1 MKIISYFCIVKRF
14 KHIFRV
20 ILAVILTNLTTIVT
34 AQDFSGNNAPDIS
47 VQNSR
52 VNEEA
57 TAWLDSVDISLL
69 TCGPG
74 EEVWSYYGHSALRIQ
89 DKAHGS
95 DVAVNWGMFSF
106 RQSFFVLRFVFGLTD
121 YQIGIY
127 PMAHFMEEYSAEGR
141 WVRQQRLHLSREEKM
156 KILQAI
162 DENAQPENRTYRYNF
177 FFDNCTTR
185 AREMVITNIGYC
197 NTNFKDNDAQS
208 SYREEIHKLNGNHRW
223 ARFGNDLL
231 LGYMSDRD
239 ITKREW
245 EFLPDNLSKDFAT
258 EGRKDF
264 INDGRKDFGNDPS
277 GNDDANRIYGKDGY
291 LMLVDST
298 CYLIP
303 PSPTREVAE
312 AEAITPT
319 VVFISLAVLT
329 IGLSVL
335 EWRKKKNFWALDA
348 FLLILTGL
356 PGLILFAMLFSQHPT
371 VQVNFQMLILNPINL
386 IFVWKTI
393 QKMRQGKLYWYYDVW
408 GICLVV
414 SLFMQIGQ
422 TYAEGML
429 TLALSLL
436 VRYAIK
442 STMLDLSANNL
453 KIQHRIITKFS
464 KKKKNQE

>member
-1 MKIISYFCIVKRF
+1 MKRF

-34 AQDFSGNNAPDIS
+34 AQDFSGYNAPDIS

-106 RQSFFVLRFVFGLTD
+106 RQGYFILRFVFGLTD

-127 PMAHFMEEYSAEGR
+127 PMSDFMAEYSAEGR
-141 WVRQQRLHLSREEKM
+141 WVRQQRLHLSREEKL
-156 KILQAI
+156 KVLHAI
-162 DENAQPENRTYRYNF
+162 EENAQPENRTYRYNF

-197 NTNFKDNDAQS
+197 NTNFKDTDAQS
-208 SYREEIHKLNGNHRW
+208 TYREEIHKLNGNHRW
-223 ARFGNDLL
+223 ARFDNDLL
-231 LGYMSDRD
+231 LGYLSDRD
-239 ITKREW
+239 LTQREW

-264 INDGRKDFGNDPS
+264 INDPS
-277 GNDDANRIYGKDGY
+277 GNAEVNHLIGKDGY

-303 PSPTREVAE
+303 PTQKVAE
-312 AEAITPT
+312 AEVITPT
-319 VVFISLAVLT
+319 LVFITLAV
-329 IGLSVL
+329 IIIALSVF
-335 EWRKKKNFWALDA
+335 EWKRKKNFWVLDT

-371 VQVNFQMLILNPINL
+371 VQVNFQMLILNPFNL
-386 IFVWKTI
+386 IFAWKTI
-393 QKMRQGKLYWYYDVW
+393 QKMRQGKLYWYYEVW

-414 SLFMQIGQ
+414 SLFMQIWQ
-422 TYAEGML
+422 TYAEGMV

-436 VRYAIK
+436 VRYAFK

-453 KIQHRIITKFS
+453 KIQHRIITKFR

>member
-1 MKIISYFCIVKRF
+1 MKRF

-34 AQDFSGNNAPDIS
+34 AQDFSGYNSPDIS

-106 RQSFFVLRFVFGLTD
+106 RQGYFILRFVFGLTD

-127 PMAHFMEEYSAEGR
+127 PMSDFMAEYSAEGR
-141 WVRQQRLHLSREEKM
+141 WVRQQRLHLSREEKL
-156 KILQAI
+156 KVLHAI
-162 DENAQPENRTYRYNF
+162 EENAQPENRTYRYNF

-197 NTNFKDNDAQS
+197 NTNFKDTDAQS
-208 SYREEIHKLNGNHRW
+208 TYREEIHKLNGNHRW

-231 LGYMSDRD
+231 LGYLSDRD
-239 ITKREW
+239 LTQREW

-264 INDGRKDFGNDPS
+264 INDPS
-277 GNDDANRIYGKDGY
+277 GNAEVNHLIGKDGY

-303 PSPTREVAE
+303 PTQKVAE
-312 AEAITPT
+312 AEVITPT
-319 VVFISLAVLT
+319 LVFITLAV
-329 IGLSVL
+329 IIIALSVF
-335 EWRKKKNFWALDA
+335 EWKRKKNFWVLDT

-371 VQVNFQMLILNPINL
+371 VQVNFQMLILNPFNL
-386 IFVWKTI
+386 IFAWKTI
-393 QKMRQGKLYWYYDVW
+393 QKMRQGKLYWYYEVW

-414 SLFMQIGQ
+414 SLFMQIWQ
-422 TYAEGML
+422 TYAEGMV

-436 VRYAIK
+436 VRYAFK

-453 KIQHRIITKFS
+453 KIQHRIITKFR

>member
-1 MKIISYFCIVKRF
+1 MKRF

-34 AQDFSGNNAPDIS
+34 AQDFSGYNAPDIS

-106 RQSFFVLRFVFGLTD
+106 RQGYFILRFVFGLTD

-127 PMAHFMEEYSAEGR
+127 PMTDFMAEYSAEGR
-141 WVRQQRLHLSREEKM
+141 WVRQQRLHLSREEKL
-156 KILQAI
+156 KVLHAI
-162 DENAQPENRTYRYNF
+162 EENAQPENRTYRYNF

-197 NTNFKDNDAQS
+197 NTNFKDTDAQS
-208 SYREEIHKLNGNHRW
+208 TYREEIHKLNGNHRW
-223 ARFGNDLL
+223 ARFDNDLL
-231 LGYMSDRD
+231 LGYLSDRD
-239 ITKREW
+239 LTQREW

-264 INDGRKDFGNDPS
+264 INDPS
-277 GNDDANRIYGKDGY
+277 GNAEVNHLIGKDGY

-303 PSPTREVAE
+303 PTQKVAE
-312 AEAITPT
+312 AEVITPT
-319 VVFISLAVLT
+319 LVFITLAV
-329 IGLSVL
+329 IIIALSVF
-335 EWRKKKNFWALDA
+335 EWKRKKNFWVLDT

-371 VQVNFQMLILNPINL
+371 VQVNFQMLILNPFNL
-386 IFVWKTI
+386 IFAWKTI
-393 QKMRQGKLYWYYDVW
+393 QKMRQGKLYWYYEVW

-414 SLFMQIGQ
+414 SLFMQIWQ
-422 TYAEGML
+422 TYAEGMV

-436 VRYAIK
+436 VRYAFK

-453 KIQHRIITKFS
+453 KIQHRIITKFR

>member
-1 MKIISYFCIVKRF
+1 MRHFKQTITLFMLFFSFATNTLAMKE
-14 KHIFRV
+14 
-20 ILAVILTNLTTIVT
+20 LTPLE
-34 AQDFSGNNAPDIS
+34 QM
-47 VQNSR
+47 
-52 VNEEA
+52 
-57 TAWLDSVDISLL
+57 DSVDISLL
-69 TCGPG
+69 TCSPG
-74 EEVWSYYGHSALRIQ
+74 NEIWSLYGHTAIRFEDRLHHVDYSI
-89 DKAHGS
+89 
-95 DVAVNWGMFSF
+95 NYGMFDF
-106 RQSFFVLRFVFGLTD
+106 RQKNFVIRFVFGLTD

-127 PMAHFMEEYSAEGR
+127 PMSDFMAEYSAEGR
-141 WVRQQRLHLSREEKM
+141 WVRQQRLHLSREEKL
-156 KILQAI
+156 KVLHAI
-162 DENAQPENRTYRYNF
+162 EENAQPENRTYRYNF

-197 NTNFKDNDAQS
+197 NTNFKDTDAQS
-208 SYREEIHKLNGNHRW
+208 TYREEIHKLNGNHRW

-231 LGYMSDRD
+231 LGYLSDRD
-239 ITKREW
+239 LTQREW

-264 INDGRKDFGNDPS
+264 INDPS

-303 PSPTREVAE
+303 PTPAQKVAE
-312 AEAITPT
+312 AEVITPSL
-319 VVFISLAVLT
+319 VFITLAV
-329 IGLSVL
+329 IIIALSIF
-335 EWRKKKNFWALDA
+335 EWKRKKNFWVLDA

-371 VQVNFQMLILNPINL
+371 VQVNFQMLILNPFNL
-386 IFVWKTI
+386 IFAWKTI
-393 QKMRQGKLYWYYDVW
+393 QKMRQGKLYWYYEVW

-414 SLFMQIGQ
+414 SLFMQIWQ
-422 TYAEGML
+422 TYAEGMV

-436 VRYAIK
+436 VRYAFK

-453 KIQHRIITKFS
+453 KIQHRIITKFR

>member
-1 MKIISYFCIVKRF
+1 MKRF

-34 AQDFSGNNAPDIS
+34 AQDFSGYNAPDIS

-127 PMAHFMEEYSAEGR
+127 PMTDFMAEYSAEGR
-141 WVRQQRLHLSREEKM
+141 WVRQQRLHLSREEKL
-156 KILQAI
+156 KVLHAI
-162 DENAQPENRTYRYNF
+162 EENAQPENRTYRYNF

-197 NTNFKDNDAQS
+197 NTNFKDTDAQAT
-208 SYREEIHKLNGNHRW
+208 YREEIHKLNGNHRW

-231 LGYMSDRD
+231 LGYLSDRD
-239 ITKREW
+239 LTQREW

-264 INDGRKDFGNDPS
+264 INDTAGNAEV
-277 GNDDANRIYGKDGY
+277 NHLIGKDGY

-303 PSPTREVAE
+303 PTQKVAE
-312 AEAITPT
+312 AEVLTPT
-319 VVFISLAVLT
+319 LVFITLAA
-329 IGLSVL
+329 IIIALSVF

-356 PGLILFAMLFSQHPT
+356 PGLILLAMLFSQHPT

-393 QKMRQGKLYWYYDVW
+393 QKMRQGKLYWYYEVW
-408 GICLVV
+408 GLCLVAA
-414 SLFMQIGQ
+414 LFMQIWQ
-422 TYAEGML
+422 TYAEGMV

-436 VRYAIK
+436 VRYGIK

-453 KIQHRIITKFS
+453 KIQHRIITKLRN
-464 KKKKNQE
+464 KKKNQESN

>member
-1 MKIISYFCIVKRF
+1 MKRF

>member
-1 MKIISYFCIVKRF
+1 MKRF

-34 AQDFSGNNAPDIS
+34 AQDFSGYNAPDIS

-89 DKAHGS
+89 DKAHGR

-127 PMAHFMEEYSAEGR
+127 PMTDFMAEYSAEGR
-141 WVRQQRLHLSREEKM
+141 WVRQQRLHLSREEKL
-156 KILQAI
+156 KVLHAI
-162 DENAQPENRTYRYNF
+162 EENAQPENRTYRYNF

-197 NTNFKDNDAQS
+197 NTNFKDTDAQS
-208 SYREEIHKLNGNHRW
+208 TYREEIHKLNGNHRW

-231 LGYMSDRD
+231 LGYLSDRD
-239 ITKREW
+239 LTQREW

-264 INDGRKDFGNDPS
+264 INETAG
-277 GNDDANRIYGKDGY
+277 DAEVNHLIGKDGY

-303 PSPTREVAE
+303 PTQKVAE
-312 AEAITPT
+312 AEVLTPT
-319 VVFISLAVLT
+319 LVFITLAA
-329 IGLSVL
+329 IIIALSVF
-335 EWRKKKNFWALDA
+335 EWRRKKNFWALDA

-371 VQVNFQMLILNPINL
+371 VQVNFQMLILNPFNL
-386 IFVWKTI
+386 IFAWKTI
-393 QKMRQGKLYWYYDVW
+393 QKMRQGKLYWYYEVW
-408 GICLVV
+408 GICLVAA
-414 SLFMQIGQ
+414 LFMQIWQ
-422 TYAEGML
+422 TYAEGMV

-436 VRYAIK
+436 VRYAFK

-453 KIQHRIITKFS
+453 KIQHRIITKFR

>member
-1 MKIISYFCIVKRF
+1 MKRF

-89 DKAHGS
+89 DKAHGN
-95 DVAVNWGMFSF
+95 DVAINWGMFSF
-106 RQSFFVLRFVFGLTD
+106 KQDYFILRFVFGLTD

-127 PMAHFMEEYSAEGR
+127 PMSDFMAEYSAEGR
-141 WVRQQRLHLSREEKM
+141 WVRQQRLHLSREEKL
-156 KILQAI
+156 KVLHAI

-277 GNDDANRIYGKDGY
+277 GDADANRIYGKDGY

-303 PSPTREVAE
+303 PTPAREVAE

-319 VVFISLAVLT
+319 MVFISLAVLT

-335 EWRKKKNFWALDA
+335 EWRKKKKNFWVLDA

-356 PGLILFAMLFSQHPT
+356 PGLILLAMLFSQHPT

-393 QKMRQGKLYWYYDVW
+393 QKMRQGKLYWYYEVW
-408 GICLVV
+408 GLCLVAA
-414 SLFMQIGQ
+414 LFMQIWQ
-422 TYAEGML
+422 TYAEGMV

-453 KIQHRIITKFS
+453 KIQHRIITKLRN
-464 KKKKNQE
+464 KKKNQESN

>member
-1 MKIISYFCIVKRF
+1 MKRF

-89 DKAHGS
+89 DKAHGN

-127 PMAHFMEEYSAEGR
+127 PMSDFMAEYSAEGR
-141 WVRQQRLHLSREEKM
+141 WVRQQRLHLSREEKL
-156 KILQAI
+156 KVLHAI

-264 INDGRKDFGNDPS
+264 INDPS

-303 PSPTREVAE
+303 PTPAREVTE

-393 QKMRQGKLYWYYDVW
+393 QKMRQGKLYWYYEVW
-408 GICLVV
+408 GLCLVA
-414 SLFMQIGQ
+414 SLFMQIWQ
-422 TYAEGML
+422 TYAEGMV

-453 KIQHRIITKFS
+453 KIQHRIITKLRN
-464 KKKKNQE
+464 KKKNQKSN

>member
-1 MKIISYFCIVKRF
+1 MKRF

-34 AQDFSGNNAPDIS
+34 AQDFSGYNSPDIS

-106 RQSFFVLRFVFGLTD
+106 RQGYFILRFVFGLTD

-127 PMAHFMEEYSAEGR
+127 PMSDFMAEYSAEGR
-141 WVRQQRLHLSREEKM
+141 WVRQQRLHLSREEKL
-156 KILQAI
+156 KVLHAI
-162 DENAQPENRTYRYNF
+162 EENAQPENRTYRYNF

-197 NTNFKDNDAQS
+197 NTNFKDTDAQS
-208 SYREEIHKLNGNHRW
+208 TYREEIHKLNSNHRW

-231 LGYMSDRD
+231 LGYQSDRD
-239 ITKREW
+239 LTQREW
-245 EFLPDNLSKDFAT
+245 EFLPENLSKDFAT

-264 INDGRKDFGNDPS
+264 INDPS
-277 GNDDANRIYGKDGY
+277 GNAEVNHLIGKDGY

-303 PSPTREVAE
+303 PTQKVAE
-312 AEAITPT
+312 AEVITPT
-319 VVFISLAVLT
+319 LVFITLAV
-329 IGLSVL
+329 IIIALSVF
-335 EWRKKKNFWALDA
+335 EWKRKKNFWVLDT

-371 VQVNFQMLILNPINL
+371 VQVNFQMLILNPFNL

-393 QKMRQGKLYWYYDVW
+393 QKMRQGKLYWYYEVW

-414 SLFMQIGQ
+414 SLFMQIWQ
-422 TYAEGML
+422 TYAEGMV

-436 VRYAIK
+436 VRYAFK

-453 KIQHRIITKFS
+453 KIQHRIITKFR

>member
-1 MKIISYFCIVKRF
+1 MKRF

-127 PMAHFMEEYSAEGR
+127 PMSDFMAEYSAEGR
-141 WVRQQRLHLSREEKM
+141 WVRQQRLHLSREEKL
-156 KILQAI
+156 KVLHAI
-162 DENAQPENRTYRYNF
+162 EENAQPENRTYRYNF

-245 EFLPDNLSKDFAT
+245 EFLPDNLSMDFAT

-264 INDGRKDFGNDPS
+264 INDPS

-303 PSPTREVAE
+303 PTSAREVAE

-329 IGLSVL
+329 IGLSIL

-356 PGLILFAMLFSQHPT
+356 PGLILLAMLFSQHPT

-393 QKMRQGKLYWYYDVW
+393 QKMRQGKLYWYYEVW
-408 GICLVV
+408 GICLVA
-414 SLFMQIGQ
+414 SLFMQIWQ
-422 TYAEGML
+422 TYAEGMV

-453 KIQHRIITKFS
+453 KIQHRIITKLRN
-464 KKKKNQE
+464 KKKNQESN

>member
-1 MKIISYFCIVKRF
+1 MKRF
-14 KHIFRV
+14 KHIFGV
-20 ILAVILTNLTTIVT
+20 ILAVILTNLTSKMI
-34 AQDFSGNNAPDIS
+34 AQDFSGNYTSDIS

-52 VNEEA
+52 AFENA
-57 TAWLDSVDISLL
+57 TNWLDSVDISLL

-74 EEVWSYYGHSALRIQ
+74 QEVWSYYGHTALRIQ
-89 DKAHGS
+89 DKVHDS

-106 RQSFFVLRFVFGLTD
+106 KQPFFVLRFVFGLTD
-121 YQIGIY
+121 YQIGIF
-127 PMAHFMEEYSAEGR
+127 PMSDFIAEYSAEGR
-141 WVRQQRLHLSREEKM
+141 WVRQQRLQLSRQEKL
-156 KILQAI
+156 KILRAI
-162 DENAQPENRTYRYNF
+162 EENAKPENRTYRYNF

-197 NTNFKDNDAQS
+197 NTNFKDTDAQS
-208 SYREEIHKLNGNHRW
+208 TYREEIHKLNGNHRW

-231 LGYMSDRD
+231 LGYLSDRD
-239 ITKREW
+239 LTQREW

-264 INDGRKDFGNDPS
+264 INDPS
-277 GNDDANRIYGKDGY
+277 GNAEVNHLIGKDGY

-303 PSPTREVAE
+303 PTQKVAE
-312 AEAITPT
+312 AEVITPT
-319 VVFISLAVLT
+319 LVFITLAV
-329 IGLSVL
+329 IIIALSVF
-335 EWRKKKNFWALDA
+335 EWKRKKNFWVLDA

-371 VQVNFQMLILNPINL
+371 VQVNFQMLILNPFNL
-386 IFVWKTI
+386 IFAWKTI

-414 SLFMQIGQ
+414 SLFIQIGQ

-436 VRYAIK
+436 VKYAFK
-442 STMLDLSANNL
+442 STMLALSANNL